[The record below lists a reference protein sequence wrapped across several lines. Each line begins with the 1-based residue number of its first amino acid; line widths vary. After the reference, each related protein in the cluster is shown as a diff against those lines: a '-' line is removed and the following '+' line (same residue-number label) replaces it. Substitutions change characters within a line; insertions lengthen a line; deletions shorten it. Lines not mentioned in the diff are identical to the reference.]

1 MADSGEFPDRSDSPD
16 AVDDLSEP
24 KPPAQPFDALPA
36 GSGFPWGLVLFLI
49 LAVIVVIF
57 SVQNTQDVDLRFLNW
72 SWELP
77 VVVVIMV
84 TVVVSVLLDEILGG
98 LLKSRRRRRRAEMAE
113 LTRLRQK
120 G

>member
-1 MADSGEFPDRSDSPD
+1 MADFGEIPERSDGSD
-16 AVDDLSEP
+16 LADDLTEP
-24 KPPAQPFDALPA
+24 TPPAQPFDTRPP

-77 VVVVIMV
+77 VVVIIVV

-98 LLKSRRRRRRAEMAE
+98 LLKSRRRRRRAEKAE
-113 LTRLRQK
+113 LKRLRQK